1 MKPTDAELKDFW
13 SLFKDKPLFA
23 KWKDAEAQVN
33 PQIEK
38 QVFRPNQAIF
48 RQGALAESVYLVGQ
62 GTVAQN
68 ITDGGVQ
75 WLRRELKR
83 GDYFGHQALFSD
95 RYAAEAVAVTE
106 AVIYMLPAQT
116 LRLAMEENPDLYE
129 ELLHEKR
136 GERLRAIP
144 LFRSFS
150 SEQLLRLGA
159 LMEEVSV
166 DAGADLPLNAKPGL
180 WIVDYGHVRVAG
192 RASFGRSNFR
202 LTAGNFFTTEGTREA
217 AACAVTDATA
227 TLPSHLFY
235 LPNEHVGRLIRSF
248 PDFGQLAARPLD
260 IAAELAKVPLF
271 SSAGMTDAHRQHLAQ
286 FVGWGFVPDGQNVT
300 SQGAV
305 GHSFVILRDGAA
317 VVSSLDEQ
325 GRLRPR
331 TYLNGGKYYGS
342 TSLLAGKTRDVTVR
356 AVVAPVA

>member
-150 SEQLLRLGA
+150 AEQLLRLGA
-159 LMEEVSV
+159 LME
-166 DAGADLPLNAKPGL
+166 DA
-180 WIVDYGHVRVAG
+180 VR
-192 RASFGRSNFR
+192 RRR
-202 LTAGNFFTTEGTREA
+202 R
-217 AACAVTDATA
+217 
-227 TLPSHLFY
+227 
-235 LPNEHVGRLIRSF
+235 
-248 PDFGQLAARPLD
+248 
-260 IAAELAKVPLF
+260 
-271 SSAGMTDAHRQHLAQ
+271 
-286 FVGWGFVPDGQNVT
+286 
-300 SQGAV
+300 
-305 GHSFVILRDGAA
+305 
-317 VVSSLDEQ
+317 
-325 GRLRPR
+325 
-331 TYLNGGKYYGS
+331 
-342 TSLLAGKTRDVTVR
+342 
-356 AVVAPVA
+356 